1 MPTHRAGR
9 RRTLADAVEAFLAD
23 YPQIWFACHLH
34 HPRGPGAGRGLTER
48 QATLLGHLERE
59 RGLPVG
65 RLARHL
71 SVTPGSMTV
80 ALARLERAG
89 LVERIG
95 APGDR
100 RLRPVHLTALGHR
113 VQREQAGFDV
123 AQVRAMLRRLPPAR
137 RARSL
142 AGLAL
147 LADAARAIAK
157 HRRQAPKEGRSRD
170 RADHS

>member
-1 MPTHRAGR
+1 MPTHSASRR
-9 RRTLADAVEAFLAD
+9 RRTLDDAVDAFLAD
-23 YPQIWFACHLH
+23 YPQIWFACHMR

-89 LVERIG
+89 LVERTD

-100 RLRPVHLTALGHR
+100 RLRPVRLTALGHR
-113 VQREQAGFDV
+113 VQREQAGFDP
-123 AQVRAMLRRLPPAR
+123 AQIRAMLRRLPPAG
-137 RARSL
+137 RARAL

-147 LADAARAIAK
+147 LADAARA
-157 HRRQAPKEGRSRD
+157 HRRHSRKEGRSRD